1 MKKILYLLLSMVLI
15 LFFIAAI
22 YIYKGYDMYK
32 NALKETTI
40 SEKVNSIKSKEN
52 YTTIDNLPKTY
63 KNAVISAEDHRFYRH
78 NGIDIISIGR
88 AIVHDIKNKN
98 LNEGGSTIT
107 QQLAKNIYFTQ
118 EKKLTR
124 KIAEIFMAF
133 KLEEE
138 LDKDEIL
145 ELYLNTSYFGNG
157 YYNVYDASYGYFGKA
172 PIDMTDYE
180 STLLAGL
187 PNAPS
192 VYGSNKQLASERQK
206 QILVLMVEYE
216 YLSAE
221 EKEAIELEIEQNL
234 SES

>member
-138 LDKDEIL
+138 IDKDEIL

-157 YYNVYDASYGYFGKA
+157 HYNVYDASYGYFGKA

-206 QILVLMVEYE
+206 QILVLMVEYK
-216 YLSAE
+216 YLSTE